1 MKKIFTNQLMADI
14 QLRLL
19 CFCLITLSF
28 SIYSCK
34 KYLDVVPDNVATIEH
49 AFANRT
55 EAEKVLFTCYS
66 YLPNEGHPDLNA
78 GFSGGDELWTYWP
91 LTQDYFYLD
100 PYNIARGLQNPTTPN
115 LNYWDDIS
123 GKNLWQAI
131 RMCNIFLENIN
142 KVSDIDPFLKNRWV
156 SEVKF
161 LKAYYHWYLFRQYG
175 PIPVMDKNLEITAS
189 PAEVKVYRLPV
200 DSVVHYISALIDDA
214 VSGKDANL
222 PDKIVSQST
231 ELGRI
236 TKPAALA
243 IKARLLVTAASPLF
257 NGNADFSGF
266 KNNNGQLLFNQT
278 YDAGKWK
285 AAADACKAA
294 IDAAEKSGS
303 TLYHFNEVGFNLD
316 AATKIEM
323 NIRNAVCEKWN
334 SELLWG
340 TTTGGIPT
348 YWLQL
353 YACPQINPNEINLD
367 LKGKL
372 APTLKMA
379 ELFYSNHGVPIEED
393 KTYDYAGRYQLR
405 STDPADTMLQQNY
418 KTAALHFNRE
428 PRFYADLGFD
438 GSKWFMKNG
447 LYDIQSKAEEYAGK
461 KQSRLYSVTGYFA
474 KKLVNWNLVATKTGV
489 TVESYP
495 WPIMRLSDLYLLY
508 AEALNESSQSGA
520 ALPYLNKIRERAGL
534 NSIESSWTAFSK
546 NPGKFNSVTGL
557 RAIIQQERGIELA
570 FEGSRFWDLRRWK
583 TAPQVLSQP
592 VYGWDVNQKS
602 FEDYNRRV
610 LLFTQR
616 FEGPKDYLWPI
627 KESNLQINPNLVQNP
642 GW

>member
-1 MKKIFTNQLMADI
+1 MNANFTRNKNLN
-14 QLRLL
+14 
-19 CFCLITLSF
+19 LILF
-28 SIYSCK
+28 SCCVVLVTAGMTSCK

-66 YLPNEGHPDLNA
+66 YLPDDGHPDLSA
-78 GFSGGDELWTYWP
+78 GLNGGDELWTYWP
-91 LTQDYFYLD
+91 ITQDAYYLD

-115 LNYWDDIS
+115 LNYWDDVG

-142 KVSDIDPFLKNRWV
+142 KVSDIDPFLKNRWI
-156 SEVKF
+156 SEAKF
-161 LKAYYHWYLFRQYG
+161 LKAYYHWYMFRQYG

-189 PAEVKVYRLPV
+189 PGAVKVYRLPV
-200 DSVVHYISALIDDA
+200 DSVVHYISDLIDDA

-222 PDKIVSQST
+222 PDKIANQTT
-231 ELGRI
+231 ELGRV

-257 NGNADFSGF
+257 NGNSDFSGL
-266 KNNNGQLLFNQT
+266 KNNNGQVLFNAT
-278 YDAGKWK
+278 YDPSKWQK
-285 AAADACKAA
+285 AATACKAA
-294 IDAAEKSGS
+294 IDAAEKAGS
-303 TLYHFNEVGFNLD
+303 TLYHFNAVGYNLD
-316 AATKIEM
+316 DATKTEM
-323 NIRNAVCEKWN
+323 SIRNAMCEKWN
-334 SELLWG
+334 NELIWG
-340 TTTGGIPT
+340 GTSGTITDN
-348 YWLQL
+348 LQL

-379 ELFYSNHGVPIEED
+379 ELFYTNHGVPIDED
-393 KTYDYAGRYQLR
+393 KTWDYAGRYQLR
-405 STDPADTMLQQNY
+405 ATQATDTLLQPNY
-418 KTAALHFNRE
+418 RTAALHFDRE

-438 GSKWFMKNG
+438 GAKWFMKNG
-447 LYDIQSKAEEYAGK
+447 LFNIQSKAEEYSGK

-474 KKLVNWNLVATKTGV
+474 KKVVNWNLVESKTSV
-489 TVESYP
+489 TLETYP

-508 AEALNESSQSGA
+508 AEALNESGQGAA
-520 ALPYLNKIRERAGL
+520 ALPYLNRIRERAGL
-534 NSIESSWTAFSK
+534 NSVESSWTTYSK
-546 NPGKFNSVTGL
+546 NPGKFNSMTGL
-557 RAIIQQERGIELA
+557 RSIIQQERGIELA

-627 KESNLQINPNLVQNP
+627 KESDLQINPNLVQNP

>member
-1 MKKIFTNQLMADI
+1 MKRLFTKQLMVKL
-14 QLRLL
+14 QRCLL
-19 CFCLITLSF
+19 YFCLITIGLNIS
-28 SIYSCK
+28 SCK

-49 AFANRT
+49 AFANRI

-66 YLPNEGHPDLNA
+66 YLPNDGHPDLNP

-115 LNYWDDIS
+115 LNYWDDVG

-175 PIPVMDKNLEITAS
+175 PIPIMDKNLEITAS
-189 PAEVKVYRLPV
+189 PAQVKVYRQPV
-200 DSVVHYISALIDDA
+200 DSVVHYISGLIDDA

-222 PDKIVSQST
+222 PDKITSAST
-231 ELGRI
+231 ELGRV

-266 KNNNGQLLFNQT
+266 KNSNGQLLFNQT
-278 YDAGKWK
+278 FDASKWK
-285 AAADACKAA
+285 NAADACKAA
-294 IDAAEKSGS
+294 IDAATKSGN

-316 AATKIEM
+316 DATKTEM

-334 SELLWG
+334 SELIWG
-340 TTTGGIPT
+340 STAGGIPT

-379 ELFYSNHGVPIEED
+379 ELFYTNHGVPIDED
-393 KTYDYAGRYQLR
+393 KTWDYAGRYQLR
-405 STDPADTMLQQNY
+405 ATEVADTLLQQNY

-438 GSKWFMKNG
+438 GGKWFMKNG
-447 LYDIQSKAEEYAGK
+447 LYDIQSKAEEYSGK

-474 KKLVNWNLVATKTGV
+474 KKLVNWNLVETKTSV

-508 AEALNESSQSGA
+508 AEALNESGQSGA
-520 ALPYLNKIRERAGL
+520 ALPYLNQIRERAGL
-534 NSIESSWTAFSK
+534 NTIESSWAAYSK
-546 NPGKFNSVTGL
+546 NPGKFNSVSGL
-557 RAIIQQERGIELA
+557 RSIIQQERGIELA

-602 FEDYNRRV
+602 FEDYTRRV